1 MGKSKR
7 QNHKITRMKKKK
19 IKIKKEVPTVD
30 VVSIKK
36 FDQYLIALQ
45 VKGNLL

>member
-19 IKIKKEVPTVD
+19 KKVPTVD
-30 VVSIKK
+30 VVSINK

>member
-19 IKIKKEVPTVD
+19 VPTVD

>member
-19 IKIKKEVPTVD
+19 KKKEFPTVD

>member
-19 IKIKKEVPTVD
+19 KKEVPTVD